1 MSLLETIQKD
11 SFAAA
16 KAGKSVESD
25 ILKIALSSL
34 KNAQISKGA
43 SDELS
48 EEEEVKIVFGE
59 SKKIRDSIEQ
69 YEGGGRQDL
78 ADREKE
84 QLAVIERYLPK
95 QADESE
101 VRSVVSAIIEE
112 TGATGIASMG
122 MVMGNTMKKLQGKA
136 DGKLVSDIVKEMLS
150 Q

>member
-48 EEEEVKIVFGE
+48 EEEEVKIVLTG
-59 SKKIRDSIEQ
+59 KKSSLRLLSGIFPSRPMNLRSGALSPPSLRKRGQ
-69 YEGGGRQDL
+69 
-78 ADREKE
+78 RE
-84 QLAVIERYLPK
+84 L
-95 QADESE
+95 QAW
-101 VRSVVSAIIEE
+101 VWLWVTR
-112 TGATGIASMG
+112 
-122 MVMGNTMKKLQGKA
+122 
-136 DGKLVSDIVKEMLS
+136 
-150 Q
+150 